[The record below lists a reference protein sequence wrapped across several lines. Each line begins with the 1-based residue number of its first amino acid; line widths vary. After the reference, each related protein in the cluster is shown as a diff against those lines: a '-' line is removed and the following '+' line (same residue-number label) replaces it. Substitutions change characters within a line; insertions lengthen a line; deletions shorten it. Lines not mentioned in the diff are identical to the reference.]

1 MAKNSTILTFGERY
15 FLIDGLEVALKIRRE
30 ARDKGFLLNNAA
42 TADQL
47 ASIEVLIEKIK
58 GATKISL
65 S

>member
-30 ARDKGFLLNNAA
+30 ARDKGLLPNDVM
-42 TADQL
+42 TAKQL
-47 ASIEVLIEKIK
+47 SVIEALIEKIR